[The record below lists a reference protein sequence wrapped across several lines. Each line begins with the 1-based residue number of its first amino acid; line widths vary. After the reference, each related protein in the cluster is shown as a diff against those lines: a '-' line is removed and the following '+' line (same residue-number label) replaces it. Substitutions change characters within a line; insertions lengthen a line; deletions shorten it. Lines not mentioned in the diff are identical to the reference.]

1 MSQRRM
7 FSPDIVSSDE
17 FLTMPVSS
25 RELYFQLGMNADD
38 DGFIQP
44 KMTMRIVGA
53 TDDDLKVLLA
63 KRFLL
68 IFESGVVVIKHWLI
82 NNMIRGDRYKPTR
95 FQEEKKLLKTKENKA
110 YTELDKFGCQNVNQ
124 MAPQVRL
131 GKVRIDNTAE
141 QSSATEHPKKEEIQ
155 KPFVLEEKLKDMEKI
170 ENSAMDIIASF
181 IREKNLKIENS
192 KQLSNVITRY
202 IRVAQKL
209 SGAYT
214 NKQIFYAVDKIKKDN
229 EYRAKKGESVVDF
242 TLETVYK
249 QLTK

>member
-7 FSPDIVSSDE
+7 FIPEIVSSDE

-82 NNMIRGDRYKPTR
+82 HNMIRGDR
-95 FQEEKKLLKTKENKA
+95 
-110 YTELDKFGCQNVNQ
+110 
-124 MAPQVRL
+124 
-131 GKVRIDNTAE
+131 
-141 QSSATEHPKKEEIQ
+141 
-155 KPFVLEEKLKDMEKI
+155 
-170 ENSAMDIIASF
+170 
-181 IREKNLKIENS
+181 
-192 KQLSNVITRY
+192 
-202 IRVAQKL
+202 
-209 SGAYT
+209 
-214 NKQIFYAVDKIKKDN
+214 
-229 EYRAKKGESVVDF
+229 
-242 TLETVYK
+242 
-249 QLTK
+249 